1 MADWALPQKLT
12 KDHGLV
18 VGACGFGELTW
29 EKLRQFNVVVLFDMS
44 RLYEGT
50 RDVNAV
56 EISPEG
62 FRRVSD
68 LLYRFVQEGGGLY
81 VYGVSYTHMGQGW
94 ANDSLNKFLQPL
106 GPGAVRGSPRRT
118 RGAAPARGPA
128 GVVALAGSIA
138 PTRRPAACGT
148 TGMPS
153 DRSRTGPGRGR
164 WRSAATGQR

>member
-1 MADWALPQKLT
+1 MTVHHMLLTIPLALLPLLPSWAGESSARPAILLLGQEPAVADWALPQKLA

-29 EKLRQFNVVVLFDMS
+29 DKLRQFNVVVLYDMS

-68 LLYRFVQEGGGLY
+68 LLYRFIQEGGGLY
-81 VYGVSYTHMGQGW
+81 VYGVEPPTRARPPRLLDERQQ
-94 ANDSLNKFLQPL
+94 LPL
-106 GPGAVRGSPRRT
+106 PRR
-118 RGAAPARGPA
+118 A
-128 GVVALAGSIA
+128 
-138 PTRRPAACGT
+138 
-148 TGMPS
+148 
-153 DRSRTGPGRGR
+153 
-164 WRSAATGQR
+164 